1 MADLM
6 LVAGKERSGCSAI
19 GADGPCRR
27 RAPYLR
33 PQRPS
38 VDVITGTIKANFPSR
53 IAFQVTSKIDSRTV
67 LGDMGAEQL
76 LGMGDMLFMEGG
88 GRIQRVHGPFVPDN
102 EVEGLVSFLKKQ
114 GQPVYVDA
122 VTEDSDPVEMGSM
135 EGGASGDSLY
145 DQAVAIVTRDNRA
158 STSYVQRRLQIGYNR
173 AASLI
178 EKWKKKASS
187 ARPIMPVNA
196 KSLRKTLMKMLRIL
210 LLVCFVFC

>member
-1 MADLM
+1 M
-6 LVAGKERSGCSAI
+6 LVAGKEIEAAVQRLAQM
-19 GADGPCRR
+19 A
-27 RAPYLR
+27 RAAGVHLITAT
-33 PQRPS
+33 QRPS

-88 GRIQRVHGPFVPDN
+88 GRIQRVHGPFVSDN

-178 EKWKKKASS
+178 EKMEEEGVISPPNHAGKREVLAGKH
-187 ARPIMPVNA
+187 
-196 KSLRKTLMKMLRIL
+196 
-210 LLVCFVFC
+210 